1 MKSEHERDVVII
13 GAGPGGATAALFL
26 AKAGIRS
33 TLVDKAVFPRDKVCG
48 DALSGK
54 VVEVLRKLDPALVDL
69 IAQDATHLDSWGV
82 VFVAPN
88 TKSLRVPFKRHFDK
102 GQEQPPGFI
111 ARRTDFDSLLIRN
124 CEDNPLIEVVQGCE
138 LTAFQ
143 RQAGRWDLRDET
155 GALRF
160 STKLVIAADG
170 AHSRFAREI
179 HGMQMEPKHHCA
191 GIRAYYKGVQ
201 GMDTDNFI
209 ELHFLKDFLPG
220 YFWIFPLPGGYA
232 NVGVGMRTDKVSAR
246 KVNLKAE
253 LQRILEAYP
262 QLKERFRSA
271 TLEGPVRGYG
281 LPLGSRKRKISGEA
295 YFLIGDAAALIDPF
309 TGEGIGNALYSGYF
323 AAEHAIKALES
334 GDFSAKSLAA
344 YDKAVYARLWDEL
357 KLSHRMQQL
366 VRFPWLF
373 NLVVNKARRNRTLSE
388 TISCMF
394 EDLDLRD
401 RLRSP
406 MFYFK
411 LLFNN
416 GR

>member
-1 MKSEHERDVVII
+1 MKAELERDVVII

-26 AKAGIRS
+26 AKAGIS
-33 TLVDKAVFPRDKVCG
+33 CTLVDKAVFPRDKVCG

-54 VVEVLRKLDPALVDL
+54 VVEVLRKLDPALVDE
-69 IAQDATHLDSWGV
+69 IAGESTHLGSWGV

-88 TKSLRVPFKRHFDK
+88 TKALRVPFKRQFDK
-102 GQEQPPGFI
+102 HREQAPGFI
-111 ARRTDFDSLLIRN
+111 ARRTDFDDLLVRR
-124 CEDNPLIEVVQGCE
+124 CKAEPLVEVVEGLS

-143 RQAGRWDLRDET
+143 RTDGRWELRDEV
-155 GALRF
+155 GQLHYRAR
-160 STKLVIAADG
+160 LVLVADG
-170 AHSRFAREI
+170 AQSRFAREV
-179 HGMQMEPKHHCA
+179 HGMAMEPKHHCA
-191 GIRAYYKGVQ
+191 GIRAYYKGVK
-201 GMDTDNFI
+201 GMDGDNFI

-232 NVGVGMRTDKVSAR
+232 NVGVGMRTDKVSGR
-246 KVNLKAE
+246 KLNLKTE
-253 LQRILEAYP
+253 LQRILAEYP
-262 QLKERFRSA
+262 QLKERFEGA

-281 LPLGSRKRKISGEA
+281 LPLGSRKRKISGDG
-295 YFLIGDAAALIDPF
+295 YLLIGDAAALIDPF
-309 TGEGIGNALYSGYF
+309 TGEGIGNALYSGHF
-323 AAEHAIKALES
+323 AAEQAIKALAS
-334 GDFSAKSLAA
+334 GDTSAQALAA

-394 EDLDLRD
+394 EDMDLRD

-406 MFYFK
+406 VFYFK
-411 LLFNN
+411 LLFDN

>member
-1 MKSEHERDVVII
+1 MKAEIHRDVVII
-13 GAGPGGATAALFL
+13 GAGPGGAAAALFL
-26 AKAGIRS
+26 AKAGVAC

-54 VVEVLRKLDPALVDL
+54 VVEVLHKLDPSLVEE
-69 IAQDATHLDSWGV
+69 IAVEPQHLGSWGV

-88 TKSLRVPFKRHFDK
+88 TNALRVPFKRQYDTAREK
-102 GQEQPPGFI
+102 APGYI
-111 ARRTDFDSLLIRN
+111 ARRTDFDNLLVRK
-124 CEDNPLIEVVQGCE
+124 CKASPLIEVVEGLG
-138 LTAFQ
+138 LTAFT
-143 RQAGRWDLRDET
+143 RTDGRWELRDEAGT
-155 GALRF
+155 LRYQARIV
-160 STKLVIAADG
+160 LVADG
-170 AHSRFAREI
+170 AHSRFAREV
-179 HGMQMEPKHHCA
+179 HGVQLEPKHHCA
-191 GIRAYYKGVQ
+191 GIRAYYKGVT
-201 GMDTDNFI
+201 GMDGDNFI

-246 KVNLKAE
+246 KLNLKTE
-253 LQRILEAYP
+253 LPRILAAYP
-262 QLKERFRSA
+262 QLKERFANA

-281 LPLGSRKRKISGEA
+281 LPLGSKRRKISGDG
-295 YFLIGDAAALIDPF
+295 YLLIGDAASLIDPF
-309 TGEGIGNALYSGYF
+309 TGEGIGNALYSGHF
-323 AAEHAIKALES
+323 AAEQAVRALAA
-334 GDFSAKSLAA
+334 DDVSAQFMAA
-344 YDKAVYARLWDEL
+344 YDKAVYARLWNEL

-394 EDLDLRD
+394 EDLDMRD

-411 LLFNN
+411 LLFDN
-416 GR
+416 GH

>member
-1 MKSEHERDVVII
+1 MKAELDRDVVII

-26 AKAGIRS
+26 AKAGVPC

-54 VVEVLRKLDPALVDL
+54 VVEVLHKLDPSLVAEL
-69 IAQDATHLDSWGV
+69 GGAASHLGSWGV

-88 TKSLRVPFKRHFDK
+88 EKALRVPFKRQYDK
-102 GQEQPPGFI
+102 HKEQAPGFI
-111 ARRTDFDSLLIRN
+111 ARRTDFDDVLVRR
-124 CEDNPLIEVVQGCE
+124 CKANPLVEVVEGLG
-138 LTAFQ
+138 LTAFH
-143 RQAGRWDLRDET
+143 RQDGRWELRDDQ
-155 GALRF
+155 GQLHYRARIV
-160 STKLVIAADG
+160 LVADG
-170 AHSRFAREI
+170 ANSRFAREV
-179 HGMQMEPKHHCA
+179 HHVQMEPKHHCA
-191 GIRAYYKGVQ
+191 GIRAYYKGVK
-201 GMDTDNFI
+201 GMDGDNFI

-246 KVNLKAE
+246 KLNLKTE

-262 QLKERFRSA
+262 QLKERFEGA

-281 LPLGSRKRKISGEA
+281 LPLGSRRRKISGDG
-295 YFLIGDAAALIDPF
+295 YLLIGDAASLIDPF
-309 TGEGIGNALYSGYF
+309 TGEGIGNALYSGFF
-323 AAEHAIKALES
+323 AAEQAIA
-334 GDFSAKSLAA
+334 ALAA
-344 YDKAVYARLWDEL
+344 GDTSAEALARYDQAVYDRLWNEL

-394 EDLDLRD
+394 EDIDLRD

-406 MFYFK
+406 GFYFK
-411 LLFNN
+411 LLFDN